1 MLITLK
7 VYNKDTIVVSIDD
20 NLVSLLLILN
30 LLIKAFSTLYI
41 SMTVL
46 KEQALIFNFNSS
58 QTSTMEI
65 FVKIVND

>member
-1 MLITLK
+1 MLK

-46 KEQALIFNFNSS
+46 KEQTLIFNFNSS